1 MWSPKHLQAKS
12 LTSKVSVRLNFGMN
26 GTSRGFT
33 LIELIAVLILVGI
46 LSVVLMSR
54 IGGTSAAGVQAGR
67 DSLIAAFFLAQQT
80 AMARAAED
88 NPVGIT
94 ITNNGIDVTE
104 SGVSLIGYPLM
115 LSGNVSFSAGSFQF
129 DKLGRTSPGSVT
141 ITHPSGTSAT
151 VTVEASG
158 YAYY

>member
-1 MWSPKHLQAKS
+1 VWSLKHLQAK
-12 LTSKVSVRLNFGMN
+12 LPISKVLVRLNFGMN

-54 IGGTSAAGVQAGR
+54 MGGTSAAGVQAGR

-80 AMARAAED
+80 AMARAAAD
-88 NPVGIT
+88 NPIAIAIT
-94 ITNNGIDVTE
+94 HNGIDVTE
-104 SGVSLIGYPLM
+104 GGASLIGYPLT
-115 LSGNVSFSAGSFQF
+115 LSGNISLSTASFQF
-129 DKLGRTSPGSVT
+129 DKLGRTSPGSAT